1 MLGLRLGVRAPVPQG
16 VDASFREVSYGAW
29 EYMPQSVEEV
39 RFKMER
45 VRCRTLFRPDNWNPW
60 FREMEMQVRTVQR
73 RRV

>member
-45 VRCRTLFRPDNWNPW
+45 VRLGGALPYAFPSR
-60 FREMEMQVRTVQR
+60 
-73 RRV
+73 